1 MKTPLLFI
9 LTILFLLP
17 FSGCKKY
24 EEGPLLSFRSPENR
38 IEGRW
43 DIDKLLINEADSTD
57 ILDCLTI
64 SFHISNGED
73 GEGRDFYI
81 LSSCKNFNCS
91 SCYVPFWC
99 FKTNEVVRNNTV
111 HYIEDYTKLMVGLV
125 YDSDLTVYYAPFHTQ
140 NNEWLKKN

>member
-1 MKTPLLFI
+1 MKTHLLFI

-43 DIDKLLINEADSTD
+43 DIDKLLINEADSTG

-64 SFHISNGED
+64 SFHSSKGQG
-73 GEGRDFYI
+73 GEGRNSYF
-81 LSSCKNFNCS
+81 LSSL
-91 SCYVPFWC
+91 
-99 FKTNEVVRNNTV
+99 KT
-111 HYIEDYTKLMVGLV
+111 
-125 YDSDLTVYYAPFHTQ
+125 
-140 NNEWLKKN
+140 